1 MKFALRSEADTRRAA
16 AALARAQEAPGLV
29 LLQGALGAGKTAWA
43 RAFLAAL
50 GHAGT
55 VPSPTYTLV
64 EPYAAG
70 GRTVYHVDLYRLR
83 DPAEL
88 EELGLRELLDG
99 RATVL
104 LEWPERWPEAAA
116 RADLRVRLAAGEAE
130 QRRELR
136 LEALSEGGRAW
147 LARADFA
154 GVA

>member
-1 MKFALRSEADTRRAA
+1 MKFALRSEAATRRAA
-16 AALARAQEAPGLV
+16 AAVARAQAEPGLV
-29 LLQGALGAGKTAWA
+29 LLQGELGAGKTAWA

-50 GHAGT
+50 GHADA

-64 EPYAAG
+64 EPYAPG

-99 RATVL
+99 QATVL

-116 RADLRVRLAAGEAE
+116 RADLRVRLAAGAE
-130 QRRELR
+130 EERRELR
-136 LEALSEGGRAW
+136 LEALSERGRAW
-147 LARADFA
+147 LARADFS

>member
-1 MKFALRSEADTRRAA
+1 MKFALRSEAATRRAA
-16 AALARAQEAPGLV
+16 AAVARAQTEPGLV
-29 LLQGALGAGKTAWA
+29 LLQGELGAGKTAWA

-50 GHAGT
+50 GHADA

-64 EPYAAG
+64 EPYTPG
-70 GRTVYHVDLYRLR
+70 GRAVYHVDLYRLG

-104 LEWPERWPEAAA
+104 LEWPERWPAATTL
-116 RADLRVRLAAGEAE
+116 ADLRVRLTAGAEEA
-130 QRRELR
+130 RRELR
-136 LEALSEGGRAW
+136 LEALSARGRAW
-147 LARADFA
+147 LARADFS